1 MHPELLSLSLFMLGT
16 SCSPGPN
23 NIVASY
29 SGFNFGVIKTFPH
42 MLGVIFGFTT
52 VVCVLNFGLINIFK
66 IYPLIQEILKISGS
80 IFLVYLAYKIAFSK
94 NVKENK
100 KENPVKFIE
109 TFFFQFLNPKGVIV
123 AIIIVST
130 YVESGNNFINYSFWV
145 ILVSFLC
152 ALISITFWT
161 FVGKFFRRFATN
173 EKFIKV
179 FNYVMSSLLLA
190 CIATFY
196 LWFWFIIK
204 PK

>member
-42 MLGVIFGFTT
+42 MLGVIFGFTS

-66 IYPLIQEILKISGS
+66 LYPLIQETLKISGS

-94 NVKENK
+94 NIKENK

-196 LWFWFIIK
+196 L
-204 PK
+204 